1 MKLKTRFLDWL
12 NLRCSWR
19 NYKYSPQWDQ
29 LLNDLIDSGVTSF
42 DDYTVTFYHNG
53 NSYVV
58 WVKNEFYAYGY
69 LCVKNSERV
78 PTRLQFMPK
87 LSTMKRLDGLVSGL
101 RANRNTI
108 NFSNI
113 YGDQK

>member
-12 NLRCSWR
+12 NLRSSYR
-19 NYKYSPQWDQ
+19 QREYSPQWDR
-29 LLNDLIDSGVTSF
+29 LLNDLIEGGVTSF

-87 LSTMKRLDGLVSGL
+87 LSTMKYLNDLVSGL
-101 RANRNTI
+101 RANHNII
-108 NFSNI
+108 NFDRI